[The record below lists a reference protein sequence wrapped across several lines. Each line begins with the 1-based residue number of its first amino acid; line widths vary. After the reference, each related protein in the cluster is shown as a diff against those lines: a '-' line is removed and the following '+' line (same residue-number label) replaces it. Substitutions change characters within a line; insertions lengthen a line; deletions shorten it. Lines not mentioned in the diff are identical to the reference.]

1 MQTANRH
8 NTAEQ
13 ASVFREMFGN
23 FCVLIFNAHEEIK
36 ASKENVDF
44 RALYRSM
51 NAFVKAAT
59 ENGKNNSGDYLEVV
73 YMMVA
78 LADDIFL
85 NLEWEGKQFWEENIL
100 EQRFFSSQI
109 AGDEIFNR
117 ISALLAEKS
126 DLAEDKAELYL
137 KMLALGFEGKYRGM
151 EDETIQINLYR
162 NKLLEFIEKRN
173 NSMLMVGHR
182 LFQKEYTYTIPT
194 IHRKTLPEA
203 SIINYM
209 CAFFVFMFLSISSIV
224 WMYETKDISRLLTEI
239 SSIALRE

>member
-23 FCVLIFNAHEEIK
+23 FCVLIFNAREEIK

-51 NAFVKAAT
+51 NAFVKTAL
-59 ENGKNNSGDYLEVV
+59 ENGKNHTGDYSEVI
-73 YMMVA
+73 YMMIA

-85 NLEWEGKQFWEENIL
+85 NFEWEGKQFWEENIL
-100 EQRFFSSQI
+100 EQKFFSSQI
-109 AGDEIFNR
+109 AGDEVFTR
-117 ISALLAEKS
+117 INTLLSEKNDFAE
-126 DLAEDKAELYL
+126 EKAELYL
-137 KMLALGFEGKYRGM
+137 KMLALGFKGKYRGT

-162 NKLLEFIEKRN
+162 NKLLEFIEKHN

-194 IHRKTLPEA
+194 MHRKMLPEA

-209 CAFFVFMFLSISSIV
+209 CAFFVFMFLSVSTIV

>member
-23 FCVLIFNAHEEIK
+23 FCVLIFNAREEIK
-36 ASKENVDF
+36 ASQENVDF
-44 RALYRSM
+44 RMLYRSM
-51 NAFVKAAT
+51 SAFVKAAL
-59 ENGKNNSGDYLEVV
+59 ENGKNHTGDYSEVV
-73 YMMVA
+73 YMMIA

-85 NLEWEGKQFWEENIL
+85 NFEWEGKQFWEENIL
-100 EQRFFSSQI
+100 EQKFFSSQI
-109 AGDEIFNR
+109 AGDEIFAR
-117 ISALLAEKS
+117 INTLLSEKNDFAE
-126 DLAEDKAELYL
+126 EKAELYL
-137 KMLALGFEGKYRGM
+137 KMLALGFKGKYRGT
-151 EDETIQINLYR
+151 EEETIQINLYR
-162 NKLLEFIEKRN
+162 NKLLEFIEKHN

-194 IHRKTLPEA
+194 IHRKMLPEA

-209 CAFFVFMFLSISSIV
+209 CAFFVLMFLSVSTMV